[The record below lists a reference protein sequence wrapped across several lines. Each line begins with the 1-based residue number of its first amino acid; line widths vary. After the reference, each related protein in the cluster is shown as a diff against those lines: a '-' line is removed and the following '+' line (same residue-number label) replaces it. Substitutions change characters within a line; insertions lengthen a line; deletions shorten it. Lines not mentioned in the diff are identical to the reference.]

1 MRPGPDLPAEVATT
15 VPNVILGAW
24 DRPRGTSSTSTAAA
38 TCRRIAR
45 RSGPCWPASTA
56 SATGR
61 RRSATR
67 CSPPSRTR
75 ASGPPAASRSGR
87 QALIETISLW
97 SPPGTLAYD
106 IVGLPPVVA
115 GVSNRWDLAPDA
127 DGTFVTLTSVI
138 DPGASPKGKV
148 AAKVLQLPLGKAS
161 DSMLD
166 GLAAHLASSTA
177 S

>member
-1 MRPGPDLPAEVATT
+1 MGAPPGNLVHVHRSRHLPQDREAIWAVLARFDRISDWAPKVSHSVLTT
-15 VPNVILGAW
+15 EQDEGV
-24 DRPRGTSSTSTAAA
+24 GT
-38 TCRRIAR
+38 AR
-45 RSGPCWPASTA
+45 RVQV
-56 SATGR
+56 
-61 RRSATR
+61 
-67 CSPPSRTR
+67 
-75 ASGPPAASRSGR
+75 GR
-87 QALIETISLW
+87 QALIETVSLW

-138 DPGASPKGKV
+138 DPGPSPKGKV

-166 GLAAHLASSTA
+166 GLAAHLASSTVG
-177 S
+177 